1 MTSEDSSNDR
11 SDPSSG
17 VLVFD
22 VAGME
27 ADRHTRVMTDI
38 GETGGI
44 NSCFDAGAT
53 NLGHY
58 WSSAATGGDLVGDL
72 VQIEGVCVSV
82 VDFIKLAHG
91 KIIYLGG
98 SGNGVSGFGLGEL
111 GCWRGEVAGAVRHRE
126 STDLSMQ
133 RDKRQKEM
141 KTRMDYKRR
150 RCMDAL
156 NGLDEQAHG
165 RVVPVGINIDG
176 VNGFF
181 ISVLR
186 TMEGDCV
193 RGMDM
198 NPWSVEDALV
208 MLSVCE
214 STRHGKRH
222 DDGTTNSWSAD

>member
-1 MTSEDSSNDR
+1 
-11 SDPSSG
+11 
-17 VLVFD
+17 
-22 VAGME
+22 ME
-27 ADRHTRVMTDI
+27 ADRRTRVMTDV
-38 GETGGI
+38 GETGRI
-44 NSCFDAGAT
+44 SYFDAVAT
-53 NLGHY
+53 NFGHN
-58 WSSAATGGDLVGDL
+58 WSTAATGGDLV
-72 VQIEGVCVSV
+72 IEGVCDGV
-82 VDFIKLAHG
+82 VDLVKLTLG
-91 KIIYLGG
+91 KMIYLGG
-98 SGNGVSGFGLGEL
+98 SENGVSGFGLGEL

-141 KTRMDYKRR
+141 KTLVDYKRR

-156 NGLDEQAHG
+156 NGLDKQAHG

-186 TMEGDCV
+186 RIEGDCV
-193 RGMDM
+193 LGMDM

-222 DDGTTNSWSAD
+222 DDETTNSWSGD